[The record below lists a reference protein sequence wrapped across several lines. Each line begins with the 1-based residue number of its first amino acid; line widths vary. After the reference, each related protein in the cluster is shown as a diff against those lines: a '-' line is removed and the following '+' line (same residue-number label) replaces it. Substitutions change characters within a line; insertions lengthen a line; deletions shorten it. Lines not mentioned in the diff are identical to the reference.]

1 MRTEPEEN
9 QTEDLTLTQLRD
21 ELRDLAIR
29 TRRLERQVHDIQH
42 AGERAVPPRTT
53 PRVSHGHI
61 TGSAE
66 TLQVGDRVR
75 FRATKVT
82 PGGTGRIIKVHQKAS
97 IRGVEINSFLDTYV
111 LVMRGVMSQQ
121 LLKAKIIN
129 FLKT

>member
-9 QTEDLTLTQLRD
+9 QTEDPTLTQLQD

-61 TGSAE
+61 IGSAE

-82 PGGTGRIIKVHQKAS
+82 PGGTGRIIKIVP
-97 IRGVEINSFLDTYV
+97 
-111 LVMRGVMSQQ
+111 
-121 LLKAKIIN
+121 N
-129 FLKT
+129 FVILERLTGGPSGKVQRAPHNVQRLNDE